1 MQLYVV
7 AKILQSVFLE
17 FKCAGLKA
25 LARLKT
31 LIESEVFKILVR

>member
-25 LARLKT
+25 LAGLKT
-31 LIESEVFKILVR
+31 HRIRFLKFW

>member
-17 FKCAGLKA
+17 CKCAGLKA
-25 LARLKT
+25 LAGRKT
-31 LIESEVFKILVR
+31 LMESGF